1 MTRVITPWKINFKQ
15 GENVVPVT
23 GLFRV
28 DEAAWNELDA
38 NAFLTLRKP
47 KSNYDN

>member
-28 DEAAWNELDA
+28 DEAAWNEFDA